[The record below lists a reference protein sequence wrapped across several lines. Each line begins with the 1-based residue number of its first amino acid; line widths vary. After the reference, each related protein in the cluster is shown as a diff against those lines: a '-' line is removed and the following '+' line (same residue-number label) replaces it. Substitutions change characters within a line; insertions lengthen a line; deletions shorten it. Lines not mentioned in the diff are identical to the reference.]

1 MGQRKGNP
9 GNRRLLELLEGRRLL
24 SSASLSG
31 GVLTITG
38 NSSSANDLGAYVS
51 GSNIVAQHNGATKS
65 YSSSSVTK
73 IVINGGSSSD
83 NIWLTKDVSK
93 PTSLNGSG
101 GNDSIWAG
109 SGKDTISG
117 GSGNDEL
124 GGQAGNDSIT
134 GGDGDDTLYG
144 GTGTDTLNG
153 ENGNDIR
160 YDEQYAGG
168 VTSDTGTDPDP
179 TPAPEGSTNAV
190 SDFKVYSQ
198 DKSTGKIVFRYT
210 YNSAGGTYT
219 LIKNGS
225 STGVTDTNG
234 DIAYTFTSG
243 TASFQVRDK
252 NGVLSNSVSVT
263 AGSTST
269 PPPADDGGGSIPNDT
284 SATAPK
290 PVITALYGTSVMA
303 GQSIHVHGTSSSLGS
318 GSPQNALYEW
328 NFGDS
333 GSDYNNLQG
342 FNAAH
347 LYENPGTYKVT
358 LTVTNQAG
366 KVNQTS
372 INVTVS
378 SDSRKTIYVSSS
390 GNDSNSGTS
399 SSSPIKSWSKAAS
412 MANSASNI
420 EILFKRGE
428 TFSAGTVMDINGD
441 NVVVGAYGSG
451 NKPVINWNVSVSGY
465 PSVVSPD
472 GDDITVRDLT
482 FTSSVSNAPQAVRAS
497 GNNVTVLDNQF
508 LKLGYAINA
517 NGKPNGLLVQ
527 GNDAPDVS
535 GIKSYFL
542 WSEGSDHVLLGNTV
556 RNSREEHAV
565 RVVGTDRVLVWDN
578 DLTNTTGEA
587 SGDDTPKGA
596 LTLHKGSYYWVA
608 RNNLNKGPVAI
619 GPLGNGDGMDDKGA
633 RFRYGVF
640 DGNVIDTKLFVDHG
654 AEHIM
659 VRNNVIKSNGDSAVT
674 VEGYNSTYG
683 RTTVDVMIV
692 NNTVMNS
699 SSTGRAFK
707 IQSGADSV
715 SLLNNLYVAPSL
727 QSGSGAS
734 GSVWIEAGSMDS
746 IDAIDNNV
754 WASASA
760 SQWAQGGQNFVGT
773 STGSQSGYKDPNEW
787 NGLSG
792 VGTDVFSD
800 ISISGSY
807 APSSST
813 VVNSTGEAYMGVF
826 QDMNGKTRSA
836 FSAGAVEV

>member
-1 MGQRKGNP
+1 
-9 GNRRLLELLEGRRLL
+9 
-24 SSASLSG
+24 
-31 GVLTITG
+31 
-38 NSSSANDLGAYVS
+38 
-51 GSNIVAQHNGATKS
+51 
-65 YSSSSVTK
+65 
-73 IVINGGSSSD
+73 
-83 NIWLTKDVSK
+83 
-93 PTSLNGSG
+93 
-101 GNDSIWAG
+101 
-109 SGKDTISG
+109 
-117 GSGNDEL
+117 
-124 GGQAGNDSIT
+124 
-134 GGDGDDTLYG
+134 
-144 GTGTDTLNG
+144 
-153 ENGNDIR
+153 
-160 YDEQYAGG
+160 
-168 VTSDTGTDPDP
+168 
-179 TPAPEGSTNAV
+179 
-190 SDFKVYSQ
+190 
-198 DKSTGKIVFRYT
+198 
-210 YNSAGGTYT
+210 
-219 LIKNGS
+219 
-225 STGVTDTNG
+225 
-234 DIAYTFTSG
+234 
-243 TASFQVRDK
+243 
-252 NGVLSNSVSVT
+252 
-263 AGSTST
+263 
-269 PPPADDGGGSIPNDT
+269 
-284 SATAPK
+284 
-290 PVITALYGTSVMA
+290 
-303 GQSIHVHGTSSSLGS
+303 
-318 GSPQNALYEW
+318 
-328 NFGDS
+328 
-333 GSDYNNLQG
+333 
-342 FNAAH
+342 
-347 LYENPGTYKVT
+347 
-358 LTVTNQAG
+358 
-366 KVNQTS
+366 
-372 INVTVS
+372 
-378 SDSRKTIYVSSS
+378 
-390 GNDSNSGTS
+390 
-399 SSSPIKSWSKAAS
+399 
-412 MANSASNI
+412 
-420 EILFKRGE
+420 
-428 TFSAGTVMDINGD
+428 
-441 NVVVGAYGSG
+441 
-451 NKPVINWNVSVSGY
+451 
-465 PSVVSPD
+465 
-472 GDDITVRDLT
+472 
-482 FTSSVSNAPQAVRAS
+482 
-497 GNNVTVLDNQF
+497 
-508 LKLGYAINA
+508 
-517 NGKPNGLLVQ
+517 
-527 GNDAPDVS
+527 
-535 GIKSYFL
+535 
-542 WSEGSDHVLLGNTV
+542 
-556 RNSREEHAV
+556 
-565 RVVGTDRVLVWDN
+565 VLVWDN

-826 QDMNGKTRSA
+826 QDVYGNDRSA